1 MSLSK
6 IVFAAA
12 ALALSSSAAFAHTP
26 SRAEASRA
34 PAMPVAME
42 RTVGTTSIF
51 GLRPSEPTIWG
62 HKVGRSS
69 YVFDERSTPH
79 DQAGGR

>member
-1 MSLSK
+1 MTLSK

-12 ALALSSSAAFAHTP
+12 AVALSSSAAFAHTP
-26 SRAEASRA
+26 SRADVGRAS
-34 PAMPVAME
+34 AMPVAME
-42 RTVGTTSIF
+42 RTVGTSPITGF
-51 GLRPSEPTIWG
+51 RASEPTIWG
-62 HKVGRSS
+62 HAVGRSS